1 MQKKFT
7 SILLCFIISCS
18 LPSQD
23 SLSNDFVGC
32 RITLEEGLQK
42 IERLKENQELDFE
55 VRIIR
60 EITNDSKCLGMI
72 LGTNVPQGEELG
84 NINLLD
90 LVVGISDPNNETSTD
105 EQNEIEQTEYDLY
118 TLKLQEINKLDRN
131 LIEVPVY
138 DQASFVIEL
147 EGYSTISHIARIE
160 ALSSYEYIF
169 SEQCGKIHGVIDKSL
184 EQTKPSSVEGL
195 NAPTILDLSEM
206 VDCESEKGV
215 HTFDQIEIENT
226 KYLLVSYLRKDL
238 KYILSLFEIIDESSI
253 SNNESIIVEF
263 ETNDAARV
271 HFGGKIIR
279 EDDLSFI
286 LCLGDLNSPGNSA
299 KFDTPWGKVLNISNS
314 NLINNKIIDIDD
326 PRIKVIAFG
335 LRNPWSCYTAGED
348 LIIPDVGN
356 VQWEEFN
363 IITKYRQIEE
373 AVFFGWP
380 WREGFFDANYQ
391 NTPVDQAT
399 ESSLLSIAELPKYT
413 YPHANG
419 YCAII
424 GGVNLVHSNAWE
436 DFGLI
441 GDFCTGTIWAI
452 EHESDRAYRILDPGV
467 IPFKITTIQ
476 ETLKGE
482 ALVGTTSGDIIRL
495 NLP

>member
-7 SILLCFIISCS
+7 LILLCFVISCS
-18 LPSQD
+18 LPSQE

-32 RITLEEGLQK
+32 RMTLEEGLQK

-84 NINLLD
+84 NISLLD

-215 HTFDQIEIENT
+215 HTFDQIEIE
-226 KYLLVSYLRKDL
+226 
-238 KYILSLFEIIDESSI
+238 LSLIHI
-253 SNNESIIVEF
+253 
-263 ETNDAARV
+263 
-271 HFGGKIIR
+271 
-279 EDDLSFI
+279 
-286 LCLGDLNSPGNSA
+286 
-299 KFDTPWGKVLNISNS
+299 
-314 NLINNKIIDIDD
+314 
-326 PRIKVIAFG
+326 
-335 LRNPWSCYTAGED
+335 
-348 LIIPDVGN
+348 
-356 VQWEEFN
+356 
-363 IITKYRQIEE
+363 
-373 AVFFGWP
+373 
-380 WREGFFDANYQ
+380 
-391 NTPVDQAT
+391 
-399 ESSLLSIAELPKYT
+399 
-413 YPHANG
+413 
-419 YCAII
+419 
-424 GGVNLVHSNAWE
+424 
-436 DFGLI
+436 
-441 GDFCTGTIWAI
+441 
-452 EHESDRAYRILDPGV
+452 
-467 IPFKITTIQ
+467 
-476 ETLKGE
+476 
-482 ALVGTTSGDIIRL
+482 
-495 NLP
+495 